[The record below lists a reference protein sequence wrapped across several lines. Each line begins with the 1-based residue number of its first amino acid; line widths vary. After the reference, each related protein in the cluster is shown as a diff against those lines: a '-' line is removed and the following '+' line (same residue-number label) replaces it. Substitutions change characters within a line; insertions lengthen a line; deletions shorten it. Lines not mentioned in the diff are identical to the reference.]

1 MIGKHTVYFQVQKE
15 QNTICWCQK
24 SILEIQEY
32 NFFAGYHS
40 LIAQQ
45 AMEAQKKSCRITIIT
60 NVTTHRSKKLA
71 DARSDHM
78 SAIAL

>member
-1 MIGKHTVYFQVQKE
+1 MGKHTVYLQVQKE
-15 QNTICWCQK
+15 ENTICWCQK

-45 AMEAQKKSCRITIIT
+45 AMEAQKTLAAS
-60 NVTTHRSKKLA
+60 RSSLMLLHI
-71 DARSDHM
+71 DLRS
-78 SAIAL
+78 